1 MLWSL
6 VLAWVCT
13 GIDAGAHHVQAHYD
27 VLVTMVGGLTRVTT
41 LRERESEEG
50 EGERP
55 YKWDP
60 LPHVGRVSENHLQT

>member
-41 LRERESEEG
+41 LRERVRR
-50 EGERP
+50 EREKGLISGIH
-55 YKWDP
+55 Y
-60 LPHVGRVSENHLQT
+60 HVLST